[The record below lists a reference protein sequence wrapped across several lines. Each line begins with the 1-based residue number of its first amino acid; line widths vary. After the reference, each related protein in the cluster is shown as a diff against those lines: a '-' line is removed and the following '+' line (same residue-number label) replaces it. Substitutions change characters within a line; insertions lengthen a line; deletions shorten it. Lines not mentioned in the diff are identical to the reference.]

1 MDCIFCKIV
10 KKEIPTSVV
19 YEDDKILMFNDLNP
33 ETPVHFLVI
42 PKEHITSANEIGKNN
57 SEVISHIFEKI
68 AEVSKNIKGL
78 QDGYRIVNNCGE
90 NAGQTVKHLHFHV
103 LGGRKLSWPPG
114 WFFIVNAISVQA

>member
-19 YEDDKILMFNDLNP
+19 YEDEKILMFNDLNP
-33 ETPVHFLVI
+33 ETPIHFLVI
-42 PKEHITSANEIGKNN
+42 PKEHIASVNELNACN
-57 SEVISHIFEKI
+57 SDVISHIFTKI
-68 AEVSKNIKGL
+68 NEVSQNIKEL
-78 QDGYRIVNNCGE
+78 ENGYRIVTNCGE

-114 WFFIVNAISVQA
+114 

>member
-19 YEDDKILMFNDLNP
+19 YEDEKILMFNDLNP
-33 ETPVHFLVI
+33 ETPIHFLVI

-68 AEVSKNIKGL
+68 AEVSKNVKGL
-78 QDGYRIVNNCGE
+78 QDG
-90 NAGQTVKHLHFHV
+90 
-103 LGGRKLSWPPG
+103 
-114 WFFIVNAISVQA
+114 